1 MTIQEMITEVIN
13 DYVSSNGTSSIM
25 DKDQLYDMVSEVY
38 QINKNSFLP
47 ADFCYNRTNEGID
60 FEKHTHL
67 FERLDD
73 GRYLV
78 LGEDYPYSGP
88 VYYKRRG
95 ETEDSVHGIWT
106 NGLYEEGAVVAD
118 VIELRFND
126 LFEGVKNILKTIPVT
141 ISADKVAV
149 SPTIWLNLSF
159 NITELLIS
167 AFVSVILLCTCISF
181 VRSPLARVVMFST
194 TFFNG
199 LTNTFAKNTMS
210 SEKKIYITAV
220 TIRILIIILLDE
232 LNTSSSSAVI
242 TRIKSFW
249 API

>member
-25 DKDQLYDMVSEVY
+25 DKDQLYAMVSEIY

-88 VYYKRRG
+88 VYYRRRG
-95 ETEDSVHGIWT
+95 ETEDSVRGIWK
-106 NGLYEEGAVVAD
+106 NGLYEAGAVVAD

-126 LFEGVKNILKTIPVT
+126 YLKV
-141 ISADKVAV
+141 
-149 SPTIWLNLSF
+149 L
-159 NITELLIS
+159 
-167 AFVSVILLCTCISF
+167 
-181 VRSPLARVVMFST
+181 
-194 TFFNG
+194 
-199 LTNTFAKNTMS
+199 
-210 SEKKIYITAV
+210 KIYLRQFLSLYLQ
-220 TIRILIIILLDE
+220 IRMWFLYVSRNYWYAGLALKRKYIRF
-232 LNTSSSSAVI
+232 SM
-242 TRIKSFW
+242 
-249 API
+249 